1 MESTDNPQRP
11 TRFRRPQKGLGH
23 FRYASEEAELADA
36 RESVRRWWWEYL
48 RLSKTYWLLC
58 QTSGP
63 YNARTLDERLAAIY
77 RKFGNVYD
85 LSFDDWWKKRGA
97 RIFEEQK
104 EPPKVIEIA
113 SDLSNLS
120 EYRERKILIEIPLV
134 LSRVTIQRK
143 ISAIL
148 KQHEA
153 ERVRNKLEISESAF
167 PINPVRYRLHTLK
180 VMHEVYCL
188 HRELI
193 AKPAALG
200 LIKDKDYEK
209 AYTQRADLFRIGSL
223 LNISPSND
231 SLIGEEELI
240 RKRQNRMRASVGRF
254 LTRAD
259 QLIANV
265 EYGKFPVFKPVKLP
279 ERRFTEKHLLKHR
292 ELEEQW
298 WALDLTSQLSGTKVI
313 DAKRVHYDEPLRG
326 RQTY

>member
-1 MESTDNPQRP
+1 MENSANQQHP
-11 TRFRRPQKGLGH
+11 TRFRPPQKGMPH
-23 FRYASEEAELADA
+23 FRYASAAAELADA

-97 RIFEEQK
+97 HIFEEQK

-113 SDLSNLS
+113 SDMSNLS
-120 EYRERKILIEIPLV
+120 QYRDGKLLIEIPLV
-134 LSRVTIQRK
+134 LSRATIQRK

-148 KQHEA
+148 KKHET
-153 ERVRNKLEISESAF
+153 ERVNNKLEISESAF
-167 PINPVRYRLHTLK
+167 PINPVRYRLHTLQT
-180 VMHEVYCL
+180 MHEVHCL

-200 LIKDKDYEK
+200 LKKAKEYEK
-209 AYTQRADLFRIGSL
+209 DFTKRADLFRIGAL
-223 LNISPSND
+223 LRISPNNEE
-231 SLIGEEELI
+231 LIGEDKMV
-240 RKRQNRMRASVGRF
+240 RKKQNRMRASVGRF
-254 LTRAD
+254 LTRTE

-279 ERRFTEKHLLKHR
+279 ERRFTEKHLLAHR

-298 WALDLTSQLSGTKVI
+298 WALDLTSELSGSKVL
-313 DAKRVHYDEPLRG
+313 DAMRVHYSEPLRG
-326 RQTY
+326 RETY